1 MRTLIDTNVLVYA
14 IDPEEDERRARAA
27 SWLDALARSRS
38 GVLSTQALSE
48 LANVGL
54 RQRRPRFDVR
64 ELAMLIDAL
73 RDAYEIVPVTPAI
86 VQEALRGVRD
96 HQLSWFDAQMWAAA
110 HLHQVPFL
118 LSEDMAAGASYDGVT
133 IVDPFATPPAG

>member
-1 MRTLIDTNVLVYA
+1 VRTLIDSNVLVVA

-54 RQRRPRFDVR
+54 RRRTHVDAR
-64 ELAMLIDAL
+64 ELATLIDAL
-73 RDAYEIVPVTPAI
+73 RDTYEILPVTPAI

-96 HQLSWFDAQMWAAA
+96 HQLSWFDAQTWAAA

-118 LSEDMAAGASYDGVT
+118 LSEDMAAGAKYDGVT

>member
-1 MRTLIDTNVLVYA
+1 MKTLIDTNVLVYA
-14 IDPEEDERRARAA
+14 IDLEEGERRGRAA
-27 SWLDALARSRS
+27 SWLEALARARS

-54 RQRRPRFDVR
+54 RRRRPHLDPR
-64 ELAMLIDAL
+64 ELTSLIDAL
-73 RDAYEIVPVTPAI
+73 QDAFEILPISPAI

-110 HLHQVPFL
+110 HLHQVPYL
-118 LSEDMAAGASYDGVT
+118 LSEDMAAGATYDGVT
-133 IVDPFATPPAG
+133 IVDPFATPPPA

>member
-1 MRTLIDTNVLVYA
+1 MKTLIDTNVLVYA
-14 IDPEEDERRARAA
+14 IDLEEGERRARAV
-27 SWLDALARSRS
+27 SWLEALARSRS

-54 RQRRPRFDVR
+54 QRRKPHLDAG
-64 ELAMLIDAL
+64 ELTTLIDAL
-73 RDAYEIVPVTPAI
+73 RDAYEILPVTPAI

-96 HQLSWFDAQMWAAA
+96 HRLSWFDAQMWAAA

-118 LSEDMAAGASYDGVT
+118 LSEDMAAGATYDGVT
-133 IVDPFATPPAG
+133 IVDPFATPPV

>member
-1 MRTLIDTNVLVYA
+1 MKTLIDTNVLVYA
-14 IDPEEDERRARAA
+14 IDPAEGERRARATA
-27 SWLDALARSRS
+27 WLEALARSRS

-54 RQRRPRFDVR
+54 RRRRPHLDPD
-64 ELAMLIDAL
+64 ELTTLLDAL
-73 RDAYEIVPVTPAI
+73 RDAYEVLAVTPAI
-86 VQEALRGVRD
+86 VREALRGVRD

-118 LSEDMAAGASYDGVT
+118 LSEDMAAGATYDGIT
-133 IVDPFATPPAG
+133 IVDPFVTPPPG